1 MHMEFAAPIGI
12 SDFRKLRAQGRSYV
26 DKTECIARMLAA
38 PAEVL
43 LFPRPRRFG
52 KTLLLTTLQA
62 FVERGSDDRS
72 ALFAGLAIWDREDA
86 RQHLARY
93 PVISM
98 TFKDVKYET
107 WPKCL
112 AALSRSLARIVQS
125 QGALRPALTGMEAR
139 TFDALLDESDDE
151 GLLADSLVLLSGILH
166 RHHGEPVFLLI
177 DEYDTPIHAGYT
189 HGYYD
194 DAVRFFRNFL
204 SGGLKDNSHLFKG
217 ILTGILRVAKESIFS
232 GLNNLDVFS
241 ILRPEHADAFG
252 FTETEVAD
260 LAHAAAA
267 VEHLPTL
274 REWYDGYRFGGQTIY
289 NPWSVLKFLASAD
302 KQPQAHWVATGSE
315 DILRDLI
322 TAGRLGSLSD
332 QEALLRGE
340 CVERPI
346 VDPISLRDLDQR
358 PDAVWS
364 MLLFSG
370 YLTAED
376 IRYGGPR
383 VEASLR
389 IPNREVHGLYQTTVL
404 EWLESG
410 LETASA
416 VDTLLGDLL
425 AGRAERVE
433 AALERLLIDHVSY
446 HDLPRTARELPYHM
460 FVLGLLVRLAPEYDV
475 RSNRESGLGRADV
488 LDMLF
493 GPRAP
498 GKPGVVIELKS
509 FDPRRDGSPEQAL
522 AAALDQIARSDYA
535 AELRAHGADPVHVY
549 AAVFDQK
556 RAYVRTAAQAQSA

>member
-1 MHMEFAAPIGI
+1 VHCPHACGACRGVGLSQAAT
-12 SDFRKLRAQGRSYV
+12 LRQDPAAQH
-26 DKTECIARMLAA
+26 
-38 PAEVL
+38 
-43 LFPRPRRFG
+43 
-52 KTLLLTTLQA
+52 LQA

-72 ALFAGLAIWDREDA
+72 GLFAGLAIWDRDDA
-86 RQHLARY
+86 RQHRARY

-98 TFKDVKYET
+98 TFKDVKLGAWDE
-107 WPKCL
+107 CL
-112 AALSRSLARIVQS
+112 ESLGGVIAGAFRAHREVRAALAGVD
-125 QGALRPALTGMEAR
+125 AE
-139 TFDALLDESDDE
+139 TFDALLERRAGKVRLMESLAFLCR
-151 GLLADSLVLLSGILH
+151 LLH
-166 RHHGEPVFLLI
+166 EHHGEPVVLLI

-204 SGGLKDNSHLFKG
+204 SGGLKDNPHLFKG

-252 FTETEVAD
+252 FTEAEVAD
-260 LAHAAAA
+260 LARAAHAT
-267 VEHLPTL
+267 EHLPML
-274 REWYDGYRFGGQTIY
+274 RDWYDGYRFGGQTIY

-315 DILRDLI
+315 DILRGLL
-322 TAGRLGSLSD
+322 TTGRLGSLAD
-332 QEALLRGE
+332 QEALLRGD

-370 YLTAED
+370 YLTAVD
-376 IRYGGPR
+376 VRYGGPR

-404 EWLESG
+404 DWLESG

-416 VDTLLGDLL
+416 VDALLDDLL

-446 HDLPRTARELPYHM
+446 HDLPRPARELPYHM
-460 FVLGLLVRLAPEYDV
+460 FVLGLLVRLAPEYEV
-475 RSNRESGLGRADV
+475 RSNREAGFGRADV
-488 LDMLF
+488 LDMLI
-493 GPRAP
+493 GPRTP
-498 GKPGVVIELKS
+498 GRPGVVLELKT

-522 AAALDQIARSDYA
+522 AAAHDQIAQSDYT

-556 RAYVRTAAQAQSA
+556 RAYVRTAAQAQSAS